1 MDIWLWFFQVHS
13 DWLFPSDIWHSLHLR
28 KRHKDRHGHNPLL
41 SGHVSSTQH
50 PVQTVSHTHDTCV
63 WQQCTNN
70 TKILSLFYYCLID
83 NIILLCSYCSLTVE
97 EHILF
102 YSMLKGHGQ
111 EEAKKEVEDMLLD
124 LGLPHKRDDE
134 AQHLSG
140 KSLHHL
146 CMCVYCIYNKCCW
159 EFNFFNFLYYSVF

>member
-1 MDIWLWFFQVHS
+1 M
-13 DWLFPSDIWHSLHLR
+13 
-28 KRHKDRHGHNPLL
+28 
-41 SGHVSSTQH
+41 
-50 PVQTVSHTHDTCV
+50 
-63 WQQCTNN
+63 
-70 TKILSLFYYCLID
+70 
-83 NIILLCSYCSLTVE
+83 E

-159 EFNFFNFLYYSVF
+159 EFNFFNFLYYSVFNDKYLISCRRNAEETVCCHGICWRVTSCLPG